1 MTYLKDNLLGMQ
13 HLGLPV
19 TDLQRSL
26 AFYAELGFIPVM
38 RADLPDEPEAVR
50 VAMIEKGGL
59 MIELYQ
65 LAGAERQEV
74 AGRSDGHIDHIALNV
89 MDIDSAL
96 AELKAAGFEILEPD
110 APVTLPFW
118 SRGTRYFTVR
128 GPDGEK
134 VEFNQI
140 L

>member
-19 TDLQRSL
+19 TDLARSL
-26 AFYAELGFIPVM
+26 AFYEQFGFATALRV
-38 RADLPDEPEAVR
+38 DLPDEPEPVR

-59 MIELYQ
+59 VIELYQ